1 MQLIKKRLL
10 SIITLF
16 WLVNSDFM
24 RNFLFH
30 SWRLHPEDGG
40 RKFVRRP
47 GNYLSVNTVSYF
59 KSLNLK
65 FFKQLW
71 SYLNLSVWM
80 PAHAIIIIHNYLH
93 SSYIIPFTT
102 LSLILSALFIH
113 LNTTLHL
120 FPCVVTIFDVI
131 SQRHRV
137 FLKTPT
143 I

>member
-1 MQLIKKRLL
+1 MKSRLL
-10 SIITLF
+10 SIKTLF

-24 RNFLFH
+24 RNSLFH
-30 SWRLHPEDGG
+30 SWRLDPKDGG

-71 SYLNLSVWM
+71 SYLSLSVWM
-80 PAHAIIIIHNYLH
+80 PAHARIIIHNYLH

-102 LSLILSALFIH
+102 LSLVLSALFIN

-120 FPCVVTIFDVI
+120 FLCIVTIVDVI

-143 I
+143 T